1 MDQFAVADAEFPLGG
16 DASHSGRGGGRIQW
30 IHKHTCEWHFIGIEN
45 NNVYINLESKILK
58 L

>member
-1 MDQFAVADAEFPLGG
+1 MDQFAVADAGFPLGG
-16 DASHSGRGGGRIQW
+16 GASPSGRGDHPMDSQT
-30 IHKHTCEWHFIGIEN
+30 HTCEWHFIGMEN